1 MNTGIILP
9 NLSASQLVEE
19 VLQITEKEKGFYTL
33 YLENVTQPYR
43 PVRSPIMNVS
53 ETVFFSGKL
62 IATTLFSAQYIL
74 HSLQNVDKKYYVY
87 DMEWLR
93 GRNNFIDNMKILRN
107 PELSLYTRSEEY
119 AQLIKNYCNRD
130 VKVCTIGELIVRN

>member
-19 VLQITEKEKGFYTL
+19 VLQITEQDKGFYTL

-74 HSLQNVDKKYYVY
+74 SNLCNTEKIYYVY
-87 DMEWLR
+87 DLEFLR
-93 GRNNFIDNMKILRN
+93 GRTNFIDNIAVYRDPNLKI
-107 PELSLYTRSEEY
+107 YTRSLEY
-119 AQLIKNYCNRD
+119 AKLLENYCNRHIE
-130 VKVCTIGELIVRN
+130 VINIAELL